1 MGPAPMEEVERTNV
15 VVMREAGQGAGVPL
29 RWDPFAMEIDRGR
42 NCYTCGGFG
51 HMAHHCRNRGRG
63 RLMEGRRIEYR
74 GGRIEEIN
82 EQLNNLKGGENL
94 EFLN

>member
-1 MGPAPMEEVERTNV
+1 MEEVERTNV